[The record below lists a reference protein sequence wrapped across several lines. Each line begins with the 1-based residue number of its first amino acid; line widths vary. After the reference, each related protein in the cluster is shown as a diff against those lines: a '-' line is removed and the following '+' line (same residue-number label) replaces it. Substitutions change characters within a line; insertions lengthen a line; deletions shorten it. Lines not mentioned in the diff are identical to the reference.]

1 MITRTFLALFG
12 VSLIVGFI
20 LIYIIFYFSGIPSIS
35 TLLTTNYVMMIIHFL
50 VAIVMFT
57 ASSCKT
63 DGWEMFYEREVIPE
77 GGLEGNNVQ
86 EKLQNLRKRLFEK
99 ETEKVTI
106 TSIFKLCALF
116 SFITALA
123 HGFLYF
129 NKSFYSSLISSSQ
142 NPFRWLEYFFSSG
155 IMMACIASISDI
167 KTEYALLS
175 VFAFTAITNIFGMAI
190 EATSS
195 NRYKWAFMFFGFIPY
210 IIPWYMIAQNYNRYT
225 ATFNDFKDILDEYG
239 EIRLNDD
246 NVLTK
251 EQFEENIEG
260 LESLKTLIIVICL
273 LYNLFPLIQIGQ
285 ILFPNKYQLGEF
297 LFILISLISKVT
309 LNSSIYSLGNRP
321 STSAEF
327 QEDDS

>member
-20 LIYIIFYFSGIPSIS
+20 IIYIIFYFSGIPSTS

-99 ETEKVTI
+99 ETQKVTI

-129 NKSFYSSLISSSQ
+129 NKSFYSSLINSSQ

-155 IMMACIASISDI
+155 IMMACIASVSDI

-175 VFAFTAITNIFGMAI
+175 VFVFTAITNIFGMAI

-195 NRYKWAFMFFGFIPY
+195 NRYKLSLG
-210 IIPWYMIAQNYNRYT
+210 
-225 ATFNDFKDILDEYG
+225 DDIYYDA
-239 EIRLNDD
+239 
-246 NVLTK
+246 
-251 EQFEENIEG
+251 
-260 LESLKTLIIVICL
+260 LESTFYSGVVLGQFLADKKVDEQ
-273 LYNLFPLIQIGQ
+273 LFDVVSSSR
-285 ILFPNKYQLGEF
+285 FWK
-297 LFILISLISKVT
+297 SLPKKVA
-309 LNSSIYSLGNRP
+309 P
-321 STSAEF
+321 E
-327 QEDDS
+327 